1 MSEQLEL
8 MVDLLQAKKN
18 GRSCRRSYTWCCC
31 RWSWRW
37 RWRWRSCKWRLRCRW
52 SCYCFSEHFSTNRS
66 ITRFIFLTWRSH
78 DLWLFPAVQ
87 TLQSLRTKLVCHEC
101 NIPDGDPGAK
111 GGGGGVKM
119 VGIWMYGGGLS
130 WQISAP
136 ISLFSF
142 FAWPPTLQCCCV
154 CVNSGLQHGREGAAK
169 TLKRSQSHSEA
180 EVQMGA
186 VGGEGVRGGGAVA
199 DFNLLTWRRRWSFN
213 IFCLSPHT
221 HSTPPPGAK
230 G

>member
-111 GGGGGVKM
+111 GGGVKWWESGCM
-119 VGIWMYGGGLS
+119 GGGFHDRFLLPS
-130 WQISAP
+130 VYFPFLLDLLHYNAAVFVWTLVSNMDVKAP
-136 ISLFSF
+136 PRPSNGPRVTVKLRYR
-142 FAWPPTLQCCCV
+142 WVQWE
-154 CVNSGLQHGREGAAK
+154 GRG
-169 TLKRSQSHSEA
+169 
-180 EVQMGA
+180 
-186 VGGEGVRGGGAVA
+186 
-199 DFNLLTWRRRWSFN
+199 
-213 IFCLSPHT
+213 
-221 HSTPPPGAK
+221 
-230 G
+230 